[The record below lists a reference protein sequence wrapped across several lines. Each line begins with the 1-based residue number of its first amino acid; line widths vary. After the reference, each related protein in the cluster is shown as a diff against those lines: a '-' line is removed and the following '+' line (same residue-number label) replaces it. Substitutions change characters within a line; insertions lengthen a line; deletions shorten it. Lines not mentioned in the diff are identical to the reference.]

1 MTRAISRKIVCRTR
15 SSLFIWRRR
24 LSIFSIPRPSL
35 SMSHFHTFTVLL
47 HRCQVW
53 RICSTSNT
61 MTYYPCLPACLSV
74 CLPVCLTVCLSVYLS
89 SCLSVC
95 PSVCLLVC
103 QSSCLLVWF
112 NCSRSKIMTH
122 YLFVFA
128 CLFFPVP
135 SLRRWHNTSV
145 YFSCPNS
152 KTVSHCLCMF
162 VCLVQW

>member
-1 MTRAISRKIVCRTR
+1 MVFWTGRC
-15 SSLFIWRRR
+15 
-24 LSIFSIPRPSL
+24 LSIYDACYQSEDCVSHKIISVYLTASIKHFQHTPTQLEYVSFSHIYSSSAPLPGLKDMFHVEHDDILSL
-35 SMSHFHTFTVLL
+35 SACLPVCLSVHACLL
-47 HRCQVW
+47 ACL
-53 RICSTSNT
+53 SA
-61 MTYYPCLPACLSV
+61 CLPACL
-74 CLPVCLTVCLSVYLS
+74 TVYLS

-135 SLRRWHNTSV
+135 SLRR
-145 YFSCPNS
+145 
-152 KTVSHCLCMF
+152 
-162 VCLVQW
+162 